1 MTPELYERFEKLEDT
16 HWWFEGRRRVLRQV
30 LERTL
35 LPRTAR
41 RLLDVGSGTGGM
53 YPMLSTFGEVTLV
66 ESSADARARAARR
79 FPQATL
85 FAGSLPDDLPQGTW
99 DVVTAFDVLEHLEA
113 PIEAL
118 RSIRA
123 RLVYD
128 GQVVVTVPAFQFLW
142 SQHDVANQH
151 FRRYSKTQLVS
162 HLSSAGFRV
171 TLVSYYNTLLFPA
184 VASARFLE
192 RLFPSRFQGESD
204 LDETKEPLNRALQ
217 ELFALERWA
226 VGRVSFPFGVSLVAV
241 AQRG

>member
-1 MTPELYERFEKLEDT
+1 MKAELFERFERLEDT
-16 HWWFEGRRRVLRQV
+16 HWWFEGRRRVLERV
-30 LERTL
+30 LARTL

-53 YPMLSTFGEVTLV
+53 FPMLSKFGDVTLV
-66 ESSADARARAARR
+66 EASADARARAARR
-79 FPQATL
+79 FPGARL
-85 FAGSLPDDLPQGTW
+85 LAGALPDQLPDGAW

-118 RSIRA
+118 RAMRS

-128 GQVVVTVPAFQFLW
+128 GQLVVTVPAYQFLW
-142 SQHDVANQH
+142 SRHDDANQH

-171 TLVSYYNTLLFPA
+171 AWVSYYNTLLFPA
-184 VASARFLE
+184 VASARFAE
-192 RLFPSRFQGESD
+192 RLLPSKFQGESD
-204 LDETKEPLNRALQ
+204 LSETKEPFNRALQ

-226 VGRVSFPFGVSLVAV
+226 VGRVSLPFGVSLVAV